1 MTAQE
6 IRDAIAASQELQA
19 LVPDTTA
26 LAAALSVGR
35 TEVYSRLVSA
45 RGMAADYFGGPVGAE
60 VILMKLEGAATALKA
75 SAEQADKVLG
85 SLISRQL
92 GFLSGDG
99 LDFGYP
105 ALRGMLDQFAA
116 GGILTAEEVV
126 GLKAIATRPLPV
138 SEHDVRH
145 AIYNDNGTLKV

>member
-1 MTAQE
+1 MKAQE

-60 VILMKLEGAATALKA
+60 PR
-75 SAEQADKVLG
+75 D
-85 SLISRQL
+85 
-92 GFLSGDG
+92 D
-99 LDFGYP
+99 
-105 ALRGMLDQFAA
+105 
-116 GGILTAEEVV
+116 
-126 GLKAIATRPLPV
+126 
-138 SEHDVRH
+138 
-145 AIYNDNGTLKV
+145 